1 MYQDNRWLRMLKPG
15 ITAIVGAGGKT
26 SVLERLGK
34 YVHNS
39 KLPIMISST
48 VPMDS
53 AYIDNVEPFDVICT
67 SDVEKGEAFCAARI
81 ADGRV
86 PAWFGA
92 SMATTATQACRR
104 RSSSSSRYGIRPG
117 ISSSKA
123 TGPRANG

>member
-26 SVLERLGK
+26 TVLERLGK
-34 YVHNS
+34 YGHNS

-67 SDVEKGEAFCAARI
+67 SDVEKEKRSAQPALPTAACRP
-81 ADGRV
+81 G
-86 PAWFGA
+86 FGA

-104 RSSSSSRYGIRPG
+104 RSSNSSRYGIRPG
-117 ISSSKA
+117 ISSLKE
-123 TGPRANG
+123 TEPRANG